1 MNTPMNEFSFTLK
14 DDYAFKRLLGVEE
27 NINILQD
34 FLECVLD
41 LKTDEIV
48 GLQLLDKELKK
59 DRIENKTGIL
69 DIQVR
74 LKDGS
79 LIDVEIQRTWNKL
92 FPERSF
98 AYLAKM
104 YVSSLKAGESF
115 LSSNRCVGINIIEKG
130 FNLTDKIHSIA
141 SFRLENTDN
150 VLTKAITM
158 HFLNLEKVRDLPICK
173 GNTKE
178 EHLINWMKIINA
190 EDKEERKMLARTSP
204 IFKLLNE
211 KIEEIT
217 RSPEEERLFDSR
229 MKMRSDI
236 LTEMEINYN
245 EGIKKGIEK
254 GIEQGRE
261 EGIEQ
266 GREEGIEQGREEGSY
281 AKAVETARQCLI
293 LKMEIETISKIT
305 GLTREEIEK
314 L

>member
-1 MNTPMNEFSFTLK
+1 MIFTSTVIPYK
-14 DDYAFKRLLGVEE
+14 SK
-27 NINILQD
+27 
-34 FLECVLD
+34 
-41 LKTDEIV
+41 IV
-48 GLQLLDKELKK
+48 RCYTSGYF
-59 DRIENKTGIL
+59 

-79 LIDVEIQRTWNKL
+79 LIDVEIQRTWNRL

-104 YVSSLKAGESF
+104 YVSNLKAGESF

-130 FNLTDKIHSIA
+130 FRLTDKIHSIA
-141 SFRLENTDN
+141 SFRLEKTDE

-173 GNTKE
+173 GNTKQ

-217 RSPEEERLFDSR
+217 RSPEEERVFDSR

-266 GREEGIEQGREEGSY
+266 GREEGSY
-281 AKAVETARQCLI
+281 AKAVETARECLI